1 MTDTPSPALETPG
14 ATDVSAPPAPAPGQP
29 AAAPVVGGEP
39 ALEPHAHWPEP
50 QKLAFK
56 TAPRDLQ
63 KIWLDRETGY
73 QRDFGKVSQERAQ
86 LAKDR
91 ENWDGIFR
99 DMDRDLELSGV
110 SRHQL
115 VQRLVGWNKY
125 LMQDPANALREL
137 ARQSGVDLAALAS
150 QGPGAAPDPQ
160 LGAITER
167 IAGLETKV
175 SERQALENKEKLRVA
190 HEQVVNFAEAKGP
203 DGKPLHPYFDDVVED
218 VDRIMKADRR
228 LGLETAYKKALR
240 MNDTVWGKVQAE
252 ERQAATAK
260 EEQERKARV
269 DQARRASVGTG
280 SDGAGGA
287 ATKPQSLREDLEQG
301 FAAAGWN

>member
-1 MTDTPSPALETPG
+1 MAR
-14 ATDVSAPPAPAPGQP
+14 
-29 AAAPVVGGEP
+29 
-39 ALEPHAHWPEP
+39 
-50 QKLAFK
+50 
-56 TAPRDLQ
+56 TA
-63 KIWLDRETGY
+63 ETGY